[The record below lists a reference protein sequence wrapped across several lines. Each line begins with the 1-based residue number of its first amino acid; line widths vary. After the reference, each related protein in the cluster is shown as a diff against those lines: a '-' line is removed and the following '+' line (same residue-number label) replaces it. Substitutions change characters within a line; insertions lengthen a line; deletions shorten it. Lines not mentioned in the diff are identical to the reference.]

1 MGGGEEEGEGGRSE
15 NLRGE
20 SGSLGSVEDLQ
31 CVSAYLPPGHCIVAC
46 VGPIYCK
53 SQTFERASCVEVRVV
68 WRNASALS
76 RVSVQSTPTVPKSP
90 STLSALSLPSSM
102 SSWVHTAPHF
112 VECCL
117 TRGVP

>member
-76 RVSVQSTPTVPKSP
+76 RVSVQSTPTVPPGLRP
-90 STLSALSLPSSM
+90 SLSRRP
-102 SSWVHTAPHF
+102 
-112 VECCL
+112 
-117 TRGVP
+117 

>member
-76 RVSVQSTPTVPKSP
+76 RVSVQSTPTVPWSP
-90 STLSALSLPSSM
+90 STLSALSM
-102 SSWVHTAPHF
+102 SSWVQTALHF
-112 VECCL
+112 V
-117 TRGVP
+117 

>member
-1 MGGGEEEGEGGRSE
+1 MGGGEEEGGGGRSE

-20 SGSLGSVEDLQ
+20 SGALGSVEDLQ

-76 RVSVQSTPTVPKSP
+76 RVSVQSTPTVPG
-90 STLSALSLPSSM
+90 LR
-102 SSWVHTAPHF
+102 PH
-112 VECCL
+112 
-117 TRGVP
+117 

>member
-1 MGGGEEEGEGGRSE
+1 MGGGEEEGGGGRSE

-20 SGSLGSVEDLQ
+20 SGALGSVEDLL

-68 WRNASALS
+68 WRNASVLS
-76 RVSVQSTPTVPKSP
+76 RVSVQSTPTVPVS
-90 STLSALSLPSSM
+90 
-102 SSWVHTAPHF
+102 VHT
-112 VECCL
+112 ECPLSPVVHEFLGSQCTAL
-117 TRGVP
+117 CIYTIVLS